1 MWSQQVSSSCKSNMS
16 VSTCLKS
23 LPKRK
28 STNSLLSAVD
38 GRVVITLV
46 FVEVEVTDSSTI
58 GDVSFYIILHA
69 DTVTSGEGSHLSLT
83 SFVPDDTLDVTLTSA
98 NGIEVDLGGGGVESH
113 RCLSITL

>member
-38 GRVVITLV
+38 RRVVITSV
-46 FVEVEVTDSSTI
+46 FVKIEMKYQVNQYV
-58 GDVSFYIILHA
+58 
-69 DTVTSGEGSHLSLT
+69 
-83 SFVPDDTLDVTLTSA
+83 A
-98 NGIEVDLGGGGVESH
+98 NGATVSDFNLNEYQGNDYSPVY
-113 RCLSITL
+113 C